1 MSKQVIIELNQ
12 NDVENTEVYGSGDY
26 VTSLKKP
33 VVIEKGDQVQLKS
46 VFLDTRVANSKKII
60 LKGDP
65 LPNGGESD
73 TATITMTIGYY
84 KTDILGTFENIPAL
98 KTTNYFE
105 APIRLQPTETGS
117 FTGKPFPAFF
127 KQTNSINN
135 YINLNSVTFE
145 YVCGRKNI
153 KTFMINIPERNYKTT
168 ATFTFAEGWE
178 ASTGNVYVTTDK
190 DTGLSKVT
198 LDSSNYQD
206 ILLSN
211 GFSSNIKGFPVLIPD
226 PRTLTPPQTI
236 DDTYVKANNTKGDGV
251 ISVSTSDY
259 IDGEDIFELYTN
271 KLELKLPRGLY
282 DAENIAEL
290 INSKAVSLDYGGV
303 NTSKSYAV
311 TENPLLRTIQQVKI
325 DDNKDLLFFDVSPE
339 TDARRFFQYDAGDGT
354 VASINKLNY
363 YIGSSQFGL
372 SYNSSQDKMEF
383 LQLHNSLYNSKFK
396 PSGATEGEGTP
407 TETSRDPEVRII
419 KNSHYGQ
426 QALNK
431 IFVANKNS
439 GIFFTALEPEY
450 LWFDEFKFNRNIL
463 VGLEAQLQMFDFG
476 TTPPGG
482 VFQPDLR
489 AVKLNGPANLT
500 EGVTITSDESGV
512 DELITKSLS
521 IGVNRDPNAGGLGD
535 YIAGSAS
542 AFDIQ
547 RGVTAD
553 FPEIVTNV
561 INPQGIVAEEQLGE
575 SIKDEGG
582 YFKIE
587 VSMDGVRSDVRG
599 YGENNKIQ
607 SIVSKFYS
615 QNSFTSGYNEGSIVY
630 QHNSD
635 EPLVLND
642 FRVRVLDPNN
652 QLSKSIGD
660 SNAVFLEIVKSD

>member
-73 TATITMTIGYY
+73 TATISMTIGYY
-84 KTDILGTFENIPAL
+84 KTDILGTFETIPAL

-105 APIRLQPTETGS
+105 APIRLQPAENGS

-127 KQTNSINN
+127 KRPSSEDIYLNLESI
-135 YINLNSVTFE
+135 TFE
-145 YVCGRKNI
+145 YVCGRNNI
-153 KTFMINIPERNYKTT
+153 KTFKIDIPSLDYKTT
-168 ATFTFAEGWE
+168 ATFNFAEGWE
-178 ASTGNVYVTTDK
+178 ATTGNVYVTTDK

-206 ILLSN
+206 ILLSD
-211 GFSSNIKGFPVLIPD
+211 GFSSNVKGFPVLIPD
-226 PRTLTPPQTI
+226 PTKLPVPQTI
-236 DDTYVKANNTKGDGV
+236 ENTYVKPNNTQGDGV
-251 ISVSTSDY
+251 ISISTSDY
-259 IDGEDIFELYTN
+259 GSTDEVFELYTN
-271 KLELKLPRGLY
+271 KLELKLPKGLY
-282 DAENIAEL
+282 DAENIAEV
-290 INSKAVSLDYGGV
+290 INSKAVSLGYGGV

-325 DDNKDLLFFDVSPE
+325 DDNKDLSFFDITPE
-339 TDARRFFQYDAGDGT
+339 NNVKRFFTYDAGDGA

-396 PSGATEGEGTP
+396 PSGADEGEGTP
-407 TETSRDPEVRII
+407 TETSRDPEVRIS
-419 KNSHYGQ
+419 KNSHFGQ
-426 QALNK
+426 QSLNK
-431 IFVANKNS
+431 LYVANKNS

-463 VGLEAQLQMFDFG
+463 VGLETQTQTFDFG
-476 TTPPGG
+476 STPVGG
-482 VFQPDLR
+482 VHTPDLR
-489 AVKLNGPANLT
+489 NVRINAPANLT
-500 EGVTITSDESGV
+500 EGINITSDESGV
-512 DELITKSLS
+512 DELIQKSLS
-521 IGVNRDPNAGGLGD
+521 IGVNRDPNAGGIGD
-535 YIAGSAS
+535 YIAGSAT

-547 RGVTAD
+547 RGVTTD
-553 FPEIVTNV
+553 FPEIITNV

-615 QNSFTSGYNEGSIVY
+615 QNSFTSGYNEGSITY
-630 QHNSD
+630 IHNSD

-660 SNAVFLEIVKSD
+660 SNAVFLEVVKQ